1 MCNCVDKPEDTDANN
16 TAADESGLNKTY
28 TVNNSMY
35 YMDLTLNGFPAAGLV
50 FDEWPPRDDQ
60 GNTGTEET
68 AAEDSISIHTD
79 TEVDDLDDCEEV
91 LTASFQC
98 AECGTQAPNKHSLQ
112 MHIQMKHR
120 EFQCHLCLAAF
131 VTEEIML
138 KHIDEEHFYS
148 CPICESTFL
157 RSFEKR
163 NHMLN
168 SHMVNHKEQE
178 EEDAG
183 NESETLEESEFIENI
198 ERHSTLTR
206 TVRFKFVGDVNDVI
220 TDLKK
225 NKRRPRGSE

>member
-1 MCNCVDKPEDTDANN
+1 
-16 TAADESGLNKTY
+16 
-28 TVNNSMY
+28 
-35 YMDLTLNGFPAAGLV
+35 
-50 FDEWPPRDDQ
+50 
-60 GNTGTEET
+60 
-68 AAEDSISIHTD
+68 
-79 TEVDDLDDCEEV
+79 
-91 LTASFQC
+91 
-98 AECGTQAPNKHSLQ
+98 
-112 MHIQMKHR
+112 MKHR
-120 EFQCHLCLAAF
+120 EFQCHVCLAAF

-168 SHMVNHKEQE
+168 SHMVNHVNHEEQE

-183 NESETLEESEFIENI
+183 NESETLEESKFRENI

-206 TVRFKFVGDVNDVI
+206 TVGFKFVGDALDVM

-225 NKRRPRGSE
+225 TKRRPRGFK